1 MSKMCIIDFND
12 TASEHTE
19 SKENNTMANLPKIAL
34 GAWAWGNDG
43 TFGDTFTAEKLR
55 PVFDSAMANGLN
67 LWDTAYAYGMGT
79 SEKILAGFI
88 KGLDRDKIL
97 ISDKFTPQCADT
109 ASPTAMKDMIEMQLG
124 LMELDRF
131 DIYWIHNV
139 VDAPKWTEELAKYY
153 EGKDNV
159 PLFGVSNHNLA
170 EIKQAADILNAHGL
184 KLSAVQN
191 HYSLINRSSEDSG
204 ILGYC
209 KENDITFFSYMV
221 LEQGALSGK
230 YDTAHPMPEGSARAK
245 AYNPVLDKL
254 EVLNA
259 ELKNLADKYNVGT
272 AQIPVAW
279 AISKG
284 TLPIIGV
291 TESRHVE
298 DAAKA
303 ANISLSAEDTA
314 ELERIADTLGI
325 NAVRFWEKEMK

>member
-1 MSKMCIIDFND
+1 MK
-12 TASEHTE
+12 H
-19 SKENNTMANLPKIAL
+19 NLPTIAL

-43 TFGDTFTAEKLR
+43 TFGGEMTADALR
-55 PVFDSAMANGLN
+55 PIFDTAMANGLN

-79 SEKILAGFI
+79 SEKVLAGFL
-88 KGLDRDKIL
+88 KGLSRESYL
-97 ISDKFTPQCADT
+97 VSDKFTPQCADPS
-109 ASPTAMKDMIEMQLG
+109 SPTAMADLIEMQLK

-139 VDAPKWTEELAKYY
+139 WDAPKWTEELAKYF

-159 PLFGVSNHNLA
+159 PLLGVSNHNLA
-170 EIKQAADILNAHGL
+170 EIKQANDILKAHGL

-191 HYSLINRSSEDSG
+191 HYSLLNRSSEDSG
-204 ILGYC
+204 ILDYC
-209 KENDITFFSYMV
+209 RENDIVFFSYMV
-221 LEQGALSGK
+221 LEQGALSGQ
-230 YDTAHPMPEGSARAK
+230 YDTRHPMPAGSARAD

-259 ELKNLADKYNVGT
+259 ALKQIADRYGVGV

-279 AISKG
+279 AITKG

-291 TESRHVE
+291 TKTRHVE

-303 ANISLSAEDTA
+303 AKVTLTPEETA
-314 ELERIADTLGI
+314 ELEALADSLELNVI
-325 NAVRFWEKEMK
+325 RFWEKEMK